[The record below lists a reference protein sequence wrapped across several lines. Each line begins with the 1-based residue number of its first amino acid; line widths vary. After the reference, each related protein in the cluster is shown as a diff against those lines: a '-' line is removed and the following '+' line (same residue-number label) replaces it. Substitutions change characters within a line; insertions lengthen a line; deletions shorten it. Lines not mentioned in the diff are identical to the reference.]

1 MVIIPYYPVR
11 DETLKKIVSL
21 KLGKI
26 RRRMMENHK
35 LELDTAQDLIDA
47 VAARCTEVESGARN
61 VDNILTNTMLP
72 DMARQL
78 LGAMAEGRKIGAI
91 RVEVGPDGAFV
102 YSATEAGARAEGG
115 AGGA

>member
-1 MVIIPYYPVR
+1 VIIPYYPVR
-11 DETLKKIVSL
+11 DETLKRIVSL

-35 LELDTAQDLIDA
+35 LELDTAQELIDA

-72 DMARQL
+72 DMARHL
-78 LGAMAEGRKIGAI
+78 LGAMAEGRKIDSI
-91 RVEVGPDGAFV
+91 RVAVGPDGAFV
-102 YSATEAGARAEGG
+102 YSATETAARAEGG